1 MNTRSGRAAQAAAK
15 GRSAPSAGTQVTT
28 RVQKRVPKGRG
39 AASVANATS
48 GRGRGAA
55 EVATVG
61 SVAGTSE
68 VNPTTAQPNQIVL
81 YEEEDD
87 VLGAPQTP
95 VLSGH
100 GPQTTY
106 RVTLDRPSYDPTKND
121 LWERYTQ

>member
-1 MNTRSGRAAQAAAK
+1 METRSSRAAQAVPK

-28 RVQKRVPKGRG
+28 RVQTRVPKGRG

-48 GRGRGAA
+48 GRGRGATL
-55 EVATVG
+55 VPTVG

-68 VNPTTAQPNQIVL
+68 DVPTTALPNQVVL

-95 VLSGH
+95 DLS
-100 GPQTTY
+100 
-106 RVTLDRPSYDPTKND
+106 
-121 LWERYTQ
+121 